1 MLTWVIG
8 LAGIVLLLATTSSM
22 MRTLIMP
29 RATTSL
35 ISMAISQVT
44 FGFFRLI
51 ARRSK
56 SYPFRDSVMAWA
68 SPVTLL
74 GMLVVWLLLYFLSYA
89 LLLDAFDSGTISFPV
104 ALREAGSS
112 IFTLGFAS
120 TDRAQLTLLDFM
132 AAATGPI
139 VIGMM
144 IGYLPTLYG
153 SFNRREGSV
162 TQLAPR
168 CGEPNWGPELLARHA
183 YLETLDQLSDLWREW
198 ERWAADVSETHSS
211 YPILLAFRSTTP
223 TRNWAVALL
232 CVMDAAAM
240 RIALVPSGLHGTSR
254 VLLRQGIACFAGLAA
269 MLGYRGEVGA
279 NASMTLTY
287 EEFQEGIR
295 RLDDAGFPSEVSAEE
310 AWPGFSEW
318 RRLYEGP
325 AYFLCCQIDAVP
337 APWSGPRKPATEVMP
352 APALRRPETPGPG
365 RLDRF

>member
-1 MLTWVIG
+1 MMRWIEG
-8 LAGIVLLLATTSSM
+8 FAGIALLLATTSSM
-22 MRTLIMP
+22 IRTLIMP
-29 RATTSL
+29 RATNSL

-51 ARRSK
+51 SRRSK
-56 SYPFRDSVMAWA
+56 TYRLRDAVMAWA

-74 GMLVVWLLLYFLSYA
+74 GLLVVWLLLYFVSYA
-89 LLLDAFDSGTISFPV
+89 LLLDAFDSGTISFAV

-153 SFNRREGSV
+153 SFNRREQSV

-198 ERWAADVSETHSS
+198 EGWAADVSETHTS
-211 YPILLAFRSTTP
+211 YPILLALRSTTP
-223 TRNWAVALL
+223 QRNWAVALL

-254 VLLRQGIACFAGLAA
+254 VLLRQGIACFTGLAG
-269 MLGYRGEVGA
+269 MLGYREADGDEPL
-279 NASMTLTY
+279 MTLTF
-287 EEFQEGIR
+287 EEFLDGIQ
-295 RLDDAGFPSEVSAEE
+295 RLDAAGFPSEVSAEE

-318 RRLYEGP
+318 RQLYERQ
-325 AYFLCCQIDAVP
+325 AYFLCYQIDAVP
-337 APWSGPRKPATEVMP
+337 APWSGPRNPVTEVIP

-365 RLDRF
+365 RFDRF